1 MAASLLT
8 SQNPMPMTAAPAP
21 EGTRVNQPSV
31 VPAAK
36 AGSGRSFSDELMKP
50 SAAPSGSQ
58 ATSAAAAGTAARPTP
73 TRGTQDAQVND
84 SSTTA
89 GQAPKRTSAAVKH
102 DVDKSP
108 AVAMLTGKL
117 DRVPATDIPALVTGN
132 KFINDALSTDE
143 IPEYLNKP
151 AAVADLVND
160 LGLPPQMLQQVQ
172 AVGLDPGQKLTPNA
186 FLKAMGIDP
195 QRVMAELTQLKANLP
210 LEGLAPYINRAQA
223 LNPTTA
229 DLVAPVAL
237 QPQPVQPI
245 QADRLGQLGQQQM
258 PGPTPVTPTIPLVA
272 DVDPIGFAWVAK
284 PNTLSPTPLEP
295 KPYPGLNGLN
305 GLNPGLQ
312 IPAEA
317 LPERPSQS
325 DELSPQALMAA
336 MQGLPRTQ
344 RPISDLLKATPLAP
358 ADERVVVA
366 ASMLRAPN
374 GVDDSLEA
382 VIARANPD
390 GSLDVLT
397 LQDAPLARPRN
408 DFDQPATLNKASF
421 DAFAQLGAKM
431 RAADTVVL
439 ADPEPTQRAV
449 SFDPFLNE
457 QILSRGLDVSGKPE
471 AAFALLKGRANDP
484 GVVMMQ
490 VKTTEVAT
498 VMPASASSQG
508 ARFEALDQKALLR
521 DLMQNNSDVF
531 GLTKVETIRFDAP
544 QSSAQPMQDLRLQSP
559 MLMMTSE
566 EKSGDRNSSGGEQ
579 PSRDPGQQSDHGKG
593 LRELGLSLHQPQ
605 TQQTHTTSFATSAA
619 ATTEPLNV
627 QNRFDLMQKVV
638 NHATMLVKQGGGT
651 VRLDLSSPEFGPLEL
666 ALNMNKDKI
675 DLRVLA
681 GSDRARDAI
690 AADLNQLKGALA
702 IQNVQLGKVEVG
714 VSGRQPQSQQQFTGM
729 NQQGGGQQ
737 MGGRSQDEWRGQVR
751 TPQVNPVSTIAR
763 PRVPAAMLQGQV
775 NDQGRIAVRA

>member
-50 SAAPSGSQ
+50 RAAPSGSQ

-73 TRGTQDAQVND
+73 TRSTLDAQVND
-84 SSTTA
+84 SSTTVD
-89 GQAPKRTSAAVKH
+89 QVPKRTPAAVKH

-172 AVGLDPGQKLTPNA
+172 TVGLDPGQKLTPNA

-223 LNPTTA
+223 LNPKTA
-229 DLVAPVAL
+229 DLVAPVAP
-237 QPQPVQPI
+237 QPQLVQPV

-258 PGPTPVTPTIPLVA
+258 PGSTPVTPTIPWVA

-284 PNTLSPTPLEP
+284 QNTLTPAPLEP
-295 KPYPGLNGLN
+295 KPYLGLN
-305 GLNPGLQ
+305 GLNPDLQ
-312 IPAEA
+312 VPAEA

-325 DELSPQALMAA
+325 DELSPQALLAA

-397 LQDAPLARPRN
+397 LQDAPLARPKN
-408 DFDQPATLNKASF
+408 DFGQPATLNKASF

-439 ADPEPTQRAV
+439 TDPEPSQRAV

-457 QILSRGLDVSGKPE
+457 QILSRGLDESGKPE

-484 GVVMMQ
+484 GVAMMQ

-498 VMPASASSQG
+498 LMPASASSQG

-521 DLMQNNSDVF
+521 DLMQNNSDGF
-531 GLTKVETIRFDAP
+531 SLTKVETIKFDTP
-544 QSSAQPMQDLRLQSP
+544 QSSAQPLQDLRLQSP

-566 EKSGDRNSSGGEQ
+566 EKNGDRNASGGEQ
-579 PSRDPGQQSDHGKG
+579 PSRDPGQQSEHGKG
-593 LRELGLSLHQPQ
+593 LLELGLSLHQPQ
-605 TQQTHTTSFATSAA
+605 TQQAHTTSFATSAT

-751 TPQVNPVSTIAR
+751 TPQVNTVSAVAR

>member
-21 EGTRVNQPSV
+21 EGARLSQPSV
-31 VPAAK
+31 VPAGK

-58 ATSAAAAGTAARPTP
+58 QATPVAAAGTVVRPTP
-73 TRGTQDAQVND
+73 TKSLQDAQVSD
-84 SSTTA
+84 SSTTVD
-89 GQAPKRTSAAVKH
+89 QAPKRTLATVKQ
-102 DVDKSP
+102 DVGKSP

-117 DRVPATDIPALVTGN
+117 DRLPATDIPALVTGN

-151 AAVADLVND
+151 AAVADLVKD
-160 LGLPPQMLQQVQ
+160 LGLPPQVLQQVQ
-172 AVGLDPGQKLTPNA
+172 AVGLDAGQKVTPSA

-223 LNPTTA
+223 LNPKAA
-229 DLVAPVAL
+229 DLVAAGAP
-237 QPQPVQPI
+237 QPQPLLPQTVQPV
-245 QADRLGQLGQQQM
+245 QVDRLGQLGQQQI
-258 PGPTPVTPTIPLVA
+258 PGPTQVTPTIPVA
-272 DVDPIGFAWVAK
+272 AEVDPIGFAWIGK
-284 PNTLSPTPLEP
+284 PNTVTPAPLEP
-295 KPYPGLNGLN
+295 KPYLGLS
-305 GLNPGLQ
+305 PGLQ
-312 IPAEA
+312 APAEV
-317 LPERPSQS
+317 LSERPSQS
-325 DELSPQALMAA
+325 EDLSPQALLAA
-336 MQGLPRTQ
+336 MQGLPRAQ
-344 RPISDLLKATPLAP
+344 RPTSDLLKATPWTP

-366 ASMLRAPN
+366 ASMLRAPS

-382 VIARANPD
+382 IIARANPD

-397 LQDAPLARPRN
+397 LQDAPLTRPSN
-408 DFDQPATLNKASF
+408 DLGQPATLNKASF

-439 ADPEPTQRAV
+439 ADPELPQRAV
-449 SFDPFLNE
+449 SLDPFLNE
-457 QILSRGLDVSGKPE
+457 QILSRSLDESGKPE

-490 VKTTEVAT
+490 VKTTEIAAVI
-498 VMPASASSQG
+498 PASGSSQG
-508 ARFEALDQKALLR
+508 ARLESLDQKALLR
-521 DLMQNNSDVF
+521 DLMENNSNGF
-531 GLTKVETIRFDAP
+531 SMTKAETFKFDAP
-544 QSSAQPMQDLRLQSP
+544 QSSAQPLQELRLQSP
-559 MLMMTSE
+559 MLVMSSE
-566 EKSGDRNSSGGEQ
+566 EKNGDRNSSGGEQ
-579 PSRDPGQQSDHGKG
+579 PGRDPGQQSEHGKG

-605 TQQTHTTSFATSAA
+605 AQQTHTTSFATSATVA
-619 ATTEPLNV
+619 VEPLTV

-638 NHATMLVKQGGGT
+638 NHATMLSKQGGGT

-714 VSGRQPQSQQQFTGM
+714 VNGRQPQSQQQFTGM
-729 NQQGGGQQ
+729 NQQGGRQQ
-737 MGGRSQDEWRGQVR
+737 MGGRSQDEWRGQVSA
-751 TPQVNPVSTIAR
+751 PQVNPVSAVTR

>member
-31 VPAAK
+31 LPAGK
-36 AGSGRSFSDELMKP
+36 ASSARSFSDELMKP
-50 SAAPSGSQ
+50 STAPSGSQ
-58 ATSAAAAGTAARPTP
+58 ATAAAAAGTAARPISPKSTP
-73 TRGTQDAQVND
+73 DAQISDASATVD
-84 SSTTA
+84 QT
-89 GQAPKRTSAAVKH
+89 PKRTPAPVKQ

-132 KFINDALSTDE
+132 KFINDAVSTDE
-143 IPEYLNKP
+143 IPEFLNKP
-151 AAVADLVND
+151 AAVADLVKD

-172 AVGLDPGQKLTPNA
+172 TVGLDPGQQVTPNA

-223 LNPTTA
+223 MSAKSA
-229 DLVAPVAL
+229 DLVAPGTL
-237 QPQPVQPI
+237 QAQPMQPVQV
-245 QADRLGQLGQQQM
+245 DRLGQLGQQQI
-258 PGPTPVTPTIPLVA
+258 PGPTAVTPTTSLVA
-272 DVDPIGFAWVAK
+272 DVDPIGFAWVGK
-284 PNTLSPTPLEP
+284 PNMLTPAPLES
-295 KPYPGLNGLN
+295 KPYLGLNAGSQL
-305 GLNPGLQ
+305 
-312 IPAEA
+312 PAEV
-317 LPERPSQS
+317 LPERSNQ
-325 DELSPQALMAA
+325 DEDLSPQALLAA

-344 RPISDLLKATPLAP
+344 RPMSDLLKATPSTP
-358 ADERVVVA
+358 GDERVVVA
-366 ASMLRAPN
+366 ASLLRAPS
-374 GVDDSLEA
+374 GVDDSLGA
-382 VIARANPD
+382 IIARANPD

-397 LQDAPLARPRN
+397 LQDAPFARSTN
-408 DFDQPATLNKASF
+408 DLGQPAALNKASF

-431 RAADTVVL
+431 RAADTLVLPDSGPAQRVVSL
-439 ADPEPTQRAV
+439 
-449 SFDPFLNE
+449 DPFLNE
-457 QILSRGLDVSGKPE
+457 QILSRSFDQSGKTD
-471 AAFALLKGRANDP
+471 ADFALLRGRANDP

-490 VKTTEVAT
+490 VKTTEVAA
-498 VMPASASSQG
+498 VIPASGFSQG
-508 ARFEALDQKALLR
+508 ARLESLDQKALLR
-521 DLMQNNSDVF
+521 DLMQNNSNGF
-531 GLTKVETIRFDAP
+531 SLTKAETIKFDAP
-544 QSSAQPMQDLRLQSP
+544 QSPGQSLQELRLQSP
-559 MLMMTSE
+559 MLVMASE
-566 EKSGDRNSSGGEQ
+566 EKNGDRSSSGGEQ
-579 PSRDPGQQSDHGKG
+579 PGRDSGQQSEHGKG

-605 TQQTHTTSFATSAA
+605 TQQTHTTSFATPATVAA
-619 ATTEPLNV
+619 EPLSV
-627 QNRFDLMQKVV
+627 QNRFELMQKVV
-638 NHATMLVKQGGGT
+638 NHATMLSKQGGGT

-729 NQQGGGQQ
+729 NQQGGGRQL
-737 MGGRSQDEWRGQVR
+737 GGRSQDVWRGQVR
-751 TPQVNPVSTIAR
+751 TPQVNPVSAVTR
-763 PRVPAAMLQGQV
+763 PRVPAAIVQSQV